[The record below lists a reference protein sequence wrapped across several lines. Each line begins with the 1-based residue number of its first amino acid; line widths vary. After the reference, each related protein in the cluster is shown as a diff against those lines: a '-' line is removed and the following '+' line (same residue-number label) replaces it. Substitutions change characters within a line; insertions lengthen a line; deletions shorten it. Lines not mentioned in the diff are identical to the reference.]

1 MMRISG
7 KSARGRTVFCPEFAQ
22 TCAICGDIKRSGG
35 MMNKIALVG
44 ILGVS
49 LLIFA
54 ASEVVAEETVG
65 KVGKVGKI
73 GIVDLSR
80 AVNESEQGKKAKA
93 ELEVVVKKK
102 QEALDEKG
110 KALEKLKAEIE
121 KQGSV
126 MSAEA
131 RKNKEDDLDRLTRE
145 YQRGLTDSQTE
156 VRKKESELTGNIV
169 KELRRII
176 NIVANEEKYDLV
188 LDNNPALVAYV
199 NKGID
204 ITDEVIKKLD
214 ELRGKS
220 VNK

>member
-1 MMRISG
+1 MMRILG
-7 KSARGRTVFCPEFAQ
+7 KSARGRTVFCPEYAQ

-54 ASEVVAEETVG
+54 ASEVVAEEM
-65 KVGKVGKI
+65 VGKVGKI

-131 RKNKEDDLDRLTRE
+131 RKHKEDDLDRLTRE

-176 NIVANEEKYDLV
+176 NDVANEEKYDLV

>member
-1 MMRISG
+1 
-7 KSARGRTVFCPEFAQ
+7 
-22 TCAICGDIKRSGG
+22 
-35 MMNKIALVG
+35 MNKIALVG

-54 ASEVVAEETVG
+54 ASKVVAAET
-65 KVGKVGKI
+65 VGKI

-80 AVNESEQGKKAKA
+80 AVNESEQGKKAKG
-93 ELEVVVKKK
+93 ELEAVVKKK

-110 KALEKLKAEIE
+110 TALEKLKTEIE

-131 RKNKEDDLDRLTRE
+131 RKKKEDDLERLTRE
-145 YQRGLTDSQTE
+145 YQRALTDSQTE
-156 VRKKESELTGNIV
+156 VRQKESELTGNIV

-176 NIVANEEKYDLV
+176 NDVAKDEKYDLV

>member
-1 MMRISG
+1 
-7 KSARGRTVFCPEFAQ
+7 
-22 TCAICGDIKRSGG
+22 
-35 MMNKIALVG
+35 MNKIALVG

-93 ELEVVVKKK
+93 ELEVVVKKN

-176 NIVANEEKYDLV
+176 NDVANEEKYDLV

>member
-65 KVGKVGKI
+65 KVGKI

-93 ELEVVVKKK
+93 ELEIVVKKK

-176 NIVANEEKYDLV
+176 NDVANEEKYDLV

>member
-1 MMRISG
+1 
-7 KSARGRTVFCPEFAQ
+7 
-22 TCAICGDIKRSGG
+22 
-35 MMNKIALVG
+35 MMNKLALVG

-65 KVGKVGKI
+65 KVGKI

-80 AVNESEQGKKAKA
+80 AVNESEQGKKAKG

-131 RKNKEDDLDRLTRE
+131 RKNKERP
-145 YQRGLTDSQTE
+145 Q
-156 VRKKESELTGNIV
+156 
-169 KELRRII
+169 
-176 NIVANEEKYDLV
+176 
-188 LDNNPALVAYV
+188 
-199 NKGID
+199 
-204 ITDEVIKKLD
+204 
-214 ELRGKS
+214 
-220 VNK
+220 

>member
-7 KSARGRTVFCPEFAQ
+7 KSARGRTVFCPEYAQ

-54 ASEVVAEETVG
+54 ASEVVAEET
-65 KVGKVGKI
+65 VGKVGKI

-121 KQGSV
+121 KQGSA

-145 YQRGLTDSQTE
+145 YQRALTDSQTE

-176 NIVANEEKYDLV
+176 NDVANEEKYDLV

>member
-1 MMRISG
+1 
-7 KSARGRTVFCPEFAQ
+7 
-22 TCAICGDIKRSGG
+22 
-35 MMNKIALVG
+35 
-44 ILGVS
+44 
-49 LLIFA
+49 
-54 ASEVVAEETVG
+54 
-65 KVGKVGKI
+65 
-73 GIVDLSR
+73 
-80 AVNESEQGKKAKA
+80 
-93 ELEVVVKKK
+93 
-102 QEALDEKG
+102 
-110 KALEKLKAEIE
+110 
-121 KQGSV
+121 

-176 NIVANEEKYDLV
+176 NDVANEEKYDLV

>member
-54 ASEVVAEETVG
+54 ASEVVAEET
-65 KVGKVGKI
+65 VGKVGKI

-176 NIVANEEKYDLV
+176 NDVANEEKYDLV

>member
-1 MMRISG
+1 
-7 KSARGRTVFCPEFAQ
+7 
-22 TCAICGDIKRSGG
+22 
-35 MMNKIALVG
+35 MNKIALVG

-54 ASEVVAEETVG
+54 ASKVVAAET
-65 KVGKVGKI
+65 VGKI

-80 AVNESEQGKKAKA
+80 AVNESEQGKKAKG
-93 ELEVVVKKK
+93 ELEAVVKKK

-110 KALEKLKAEIE
+110 TALEKLKTEIE

-126 MSAEA
+126 MSVEA
-131 RKNKEDDLDRLTRE
+131 RKKKEDDLERFTRE
-145 YQRGLTDSQTE
+145 YQRALTDSQTE
-156 VRKKESELTGNIV
+156 VRQKESELTGNIV

-176 NIVANEEKYDLV
+176 NDVAKDEKYDLV